1 MKAQLEKQIIAV
13 ALFLVVILSAFFGLL
28 TYEPKTPDRVASQIA
43 PQRPTATIAAL
54 SSDLGILTPK
64 AQENAVETPVAPV
77 ETNTHIPTPTPT
89 LDDELRRIFG
99 DDVEVNRLSGGFLTV
114 RWRLSDLDTDR
125 MLADADRR
133 IAEAMPLVSDFVL
146 VNFEGTSGIRYPDG
160 RRTVEVVYWIT
171 VEGDTI
177 TARKE
182 SPVLRR

>member
-1 MKAQLEKQIIAV
+1 MQSNLGKQIV
-13 ALFLVVILSAFFGLL
+13 AAGLFLTAILTAFFWLL
-28 TYEPKTPDRVASQIA
+28 TYEPKAPDRPATQIA
-43 PQRPTATIAAL
+43 PQLPTEAVEAPNADLGIYTPEPQEQASTVAIRVSEPTAT
-54 SSDLGILTPK
+54 
-64 AQENAVETPVAPV
+64 
-77 ETNTHIPTPTPT
+77 PTP
-89 LDDELRRIFG
+89 DADAELRRIFG

-133 IAEAMPLVSDFVL
+133 IAEAMPLVDDFVL

-171 VEGDTI
+171 VEGNTI

>member
-1 MKAQLEKQIIAV
+1 MKSQLEKQIIAV
-13 ALFLVVILSAFFGLL
+13 AVAFALILTAFFWLL
-28 TYEPKTPDRVASQIA
+28 TYEPKTPDKIASQIA
-43 PQRPTATIAAL
+43 PQQRTTPVATF

-64 AQENAVETPVAPV
+64 APENAVKTPTAPV
-77 ETNTHIPTPTPT
+77 ETSTPIPTPT

-133 IAEAMPLVSDFVL
+133 IAEAMPLVDDFVL

-171 VEGDTI
+171 VEGNTI